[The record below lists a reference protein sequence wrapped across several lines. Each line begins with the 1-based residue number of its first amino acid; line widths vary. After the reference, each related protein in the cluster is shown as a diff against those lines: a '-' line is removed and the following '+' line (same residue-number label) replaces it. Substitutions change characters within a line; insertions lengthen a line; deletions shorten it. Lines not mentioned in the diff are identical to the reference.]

1 MSIKF
6 LANQSIENLGVI
18 FGFPIH
24 CLSTQILNV
33 SYATKL
39 CKGQLISKC
48 LFGVFKFFQK
58 TNENKST
65 WGIIV
70 VKSNFFVRFFG
81 RIEDT
86 KKKHVPRIIR
96 YMFLDGK
103 YVQTSTARENNW
115 TSGWFLDKWLTAVI
129 SHKIILLCR
138 NFRSFSPIFQNSL
151 PWKLEH
157 TNQIPSLPPPNTTK
171 KVGSF
176 TALMWA
182 GP

>member
-1 MSIKF
+1 MRKTLQES
-6 LANQSIENLGVI
+6 NL
-18 FGFPIH
+18 
-24 CLSTQILNV
+24 CLSKGLIYIFFSTEV
-33 SYATKL
+33 CSTFTPA
-39 CKGQLISKC
+39 KGQLIWKC
-48 LFGVFKFFQK
+48 LFCVFKYSSKQRTK
-58 TNENKST
+58 TSQPEVLYHS
-65 WGIIV
+65 IQV
-70 VKSNFFVRFFG
+70 DFFVLFFG

-86 KKKHVPRIIR
+86 EKKHVPRIIR